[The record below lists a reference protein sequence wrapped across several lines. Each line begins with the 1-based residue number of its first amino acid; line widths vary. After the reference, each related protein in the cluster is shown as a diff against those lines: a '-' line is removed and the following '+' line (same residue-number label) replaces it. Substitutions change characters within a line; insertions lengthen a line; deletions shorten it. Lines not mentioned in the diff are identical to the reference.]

1 MSTFGMIVRE
11 LLGLFV
17 DDGSL
22 AFAIAVV
29 VALAAA
35 LVALDAPSLA
45 TGGVLFFGCLL
56 ILFENLIRSARKR
69 RSGGRGGG
77 GRP

>member
-22 AFAIAVV
+22 AFAIAVI
-29 VALAAA
+29 VALAAMLA
-35 LVALDAPSLA
+35 AVDAPSFL
-45 TGGVLFFGCLL
+45 TGGVLFLGCLL
-56 ILFENLIRSARKR
+56 ALLENLTRSVRKR
-69 RSGGRGGG
+69 GEASTSIGSE
-77 GRP
+77 P

>member
-29 VALAAA
+29 VALAAMLA
-35 LVALDAPSLA
+35 AVDAPSLV

-56 ILFENLIRSARKR
+56 ALFENLTRSTRKR
-69 RSGGRGGG
+69 RATSSSNGGG
-77 GRP
+77 P